1 MQVQAVR
8 SFVCIVAS
16 TTENTERNADGFAIN
31 KISPLKNVS
40 DASRI
45 WFYRRHPVITTTTS
59 TTVIIIIVVVV
70 VIIIIIII
78 FFSLSLTV

>member
-45 WFYRRHPVITTTTS
+45 WFYRRHPIITT

-70 VIIIIIII
+70 VTSSSSSS
-78 FFSLSLTV
+78 FSRCR